1 MENLNSTVSVENA
14 VDISYLLHLS
24 SQFPLYG
31 GYPEVFGYI
40 LPPVIVLTLVTNC
53 LVITV
58 LLKKDLRTQ
67 TNVLLAGL
75 AFSDMMCGVT
85 LFPVFFNF
93 FTLGKY
99 GEIVPFDW
107 CLPYQVLI
115 VLASGFHNISV
126 LQTVALATQRYV
138 FVCVPKLRKK
148 FDFCS
153 SFKVIVAI
161 HIIGIV
167 AHTSRFLDTYFVP
180 AFPLWPTSLPD
191 TLQSNASGYDI
202 DSDTP
207 GCVTMFR
214 DWVKP
219 NLELYINVY
228 FILRATCFGI
238 LPCILLTILT
248 ILLIKSMT
256 SQRMKRRRLFR
267 GRGICDGLNQQDK
280 QNVRTTLLLIVVVG
294 IHLFCEIPNAVVLFI
309 DAIEIAINFYDVSD
323 AKLIVISISNIMVI
337 LSCPVNIFI
346 YCGMSK
352 KFRTTLKQ
360 MLKCG

>member
-1 MENLNSTVSVENA
+1 MDEYFNSTLSTHNA

-58 LLKKDLRTQ
+58 LIKKEMRTP
-67 TNVLLAGL
+67 TNVILAGL
-75 AFSDMMCGVT
+75 AFSDMMCGVII
-85 LFPVFFNF
+85 FPVFFNF

-99 GEIVPFDW
+99 NEIVPFDW

-126 LQTVALATQRYV
+126 LQTVALATQRYI
-138 FVCVPKLRKK
+138 FICVPKARSKLNY
-148 FDFCS
+148 FNAL
-153 SFKVIVAI
+153 KVVVIL
-161 HIIGIV
+161 HIIGLF
-167 AHTSRFLDTYFVP
+167 AHAGRFLDTYFVP
-180 AFPLWPTSLPD
+180 AFAYQSISPD
-191 TLQSNASGYDI
+191 YYFNSNNI
-202 DSDTP
+202 
-207 GCVTMFR
+207 GCITVFR

-219 NLELYINVY
+219 NLELYVNVY

-238 LPCILLTILT
+238 LPCIILTILT
-248 ILLIKSMT
+248 TLLIKSMT

-294 IHLFCEIPNAVVLFI
+294 IHLFCEIPNSVVLFI
-309 DAIEIAINFYDVSD
+309 DAVEAAIDLYNVSN

-346 YCGMSK
+346 YCGMSM

-360 MLKCG
+360 MLKCR